1 MTQLSFTLDSGEL
14 STNLLLQM
22 DFHLKLVEV
31 RTSIGVDLPSTCLL
45 DHYLVPDK
53 PKIKG
58 STLKIGLM
66 SRKLWPT
73 FDDEGKSFLSL
84 GGQIEL
90 AVL

>member
-1 MTQLSFTLDSGEL
+1 M
-14 STNLLLQM
+14 
-22 DFHLKLVEV
+22 
-31 RTSIGVDLPSTCLL
+31 IVDE

-84 GGQIEL
+84 GGQIQL